1 MPNDDRRMEL
11 VGGRAPP
18 QLEAG
23 RVGLGLLVGL
33 LAGHRSLF
41 GAASGRV
48 AFEPAL
54 AYFVVTVLIAVGGVL
69 TIGVLYD
76 RFSAAPRSMAVNEET
91 SSSEESDSHADRGVV
106 GNRTEGE
113 ENHGAAE

>member
-1 MPNDDRRMEL
+1 MPNGDRRMEL

-23 RVGLGLLVGL
+23 RLGLGLLVGL
-33 LAGHRSLF
+33 LAGHRALF

-54 AYFVVTVLIAVGGVL
+54 AYFVVTVLLSVGGAL

-76 RFSAAPRSMAVNEET
+76 RFAATPRPVSIDEET
-91 SSSEESDSHADRGVV
+91 SRSEGSDDHQDRGVV
-106 GNRTEGE
+106 GNRPEAE
-113 ENHGAAE
+113 ENHGAAG

>member
-1 MPNDDRRMEL
+1 MPDGDRRVEL

-33 LAGHRSLF
+33 LAGHRSLL
-41 GAASGRV
+41 GAASGRA

-54 AYFVVTVLIAVGGVL
+54 AYFVVTVLLSVGGAL

-76 RFSAAPRSMAVNEET
+76 RFS
-91 SSSEESDSHADRGVV
+91 SSASGRWP
-106 GNRTEGE
+106 
-113 ENHGAAE
+113 